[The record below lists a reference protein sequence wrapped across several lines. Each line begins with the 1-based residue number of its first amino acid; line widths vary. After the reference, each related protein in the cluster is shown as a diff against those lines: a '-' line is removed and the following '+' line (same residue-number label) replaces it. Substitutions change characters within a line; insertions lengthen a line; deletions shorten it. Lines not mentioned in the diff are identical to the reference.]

1 MKGEYQMKNIN
12 IAHELNLRDIPYI
25 EQEPLKNRTTF
36 SIGGKCDFFVSPK
49 TLEQI
54 EQFLPFCK
62 DNEIPI
68 FVLGRGSNLL
78 VSDDGF
84 KGIVLS
90 TQNLKEISLLPD
102 GNVLCQS
109 GASLSRLCKFA
120 LENSLSGLEFAYGIP
135 GSVGGAIYMNAGAY
149 GGEISD
155 VIVSAEAIDFDG
167 NRIIY
172 EKDKLELGYRTS
184 RFQNENSI
192 ITSGI
197 FKLKHGNPS
206 EIKEK
211 MDEFYRRRKEKQP
224 LEYPSAGSTFKRPV
238 GGYASALIEQCGL
251 KGLTVGGAQVSEKHS
266 GFVINIGGAT
276 CEDVNKLVSKIKK
289 EVFDKTGILLEQEI
303 KYVG

>member
-1 MKGEYQMKNIN
+1 MKNIN
-12 IAHELNLRDIPYI
+12 IAYELKSRDIPYI

-49 TLEQI
+49 TLEQL
-54 EQFLPFCK
+54 EQLLPFCS
-62 DNEIPI
+62 DNEIPF

-78 VSDDGF
+78 VSDEGF
-84 KGIVLS
+84 RGIVLS

-102 GNVLCQS
+102 GNIFCQS
-109 GASLSRLCKFA
+109 GVSLSKLCKFA

-135 GSVGGAIYMNAGAY
+135 GSVGGAVYMNAGAY

-155 VIVSAEAIDFDG
+155 VIIGAEAIDFKG
-167 NRIIY
+167 KRLSY
-172 EKDKLELGYRTS
+172 QKDELELGYRTS
-184 RFQNENSI
+184 RFQKEDNV
-192 ITSGI
+192 ITSAVV
-197 FKLKHGNPS
+197 KLERGNADK
-206 EIKEK
+206 IKEN
-211 MDEFYRRRKEKQP
+211 MEEFYRRRKEKQP
-224 LEYPSAGSTFKRPV
+224 LEYPSAGSTFKRPI
-238 GGYASALIEQCGL
+238 GDYASALIEQCGL

-276 CEDVNKLVSKIKK
+276 CQDVNKLISKIQK